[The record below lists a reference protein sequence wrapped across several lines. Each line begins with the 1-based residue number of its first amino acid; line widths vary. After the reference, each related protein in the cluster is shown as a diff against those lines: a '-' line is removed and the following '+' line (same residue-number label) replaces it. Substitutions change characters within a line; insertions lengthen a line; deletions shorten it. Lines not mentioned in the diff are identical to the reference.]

1 MAGMIL
7 DGSINRKERKVIE
20 ELRRNSDGRN
30 ALLENSAHFL
40 KSFQNGEG
48 VVFFQ
53 KYQ

>member
-1 MAGMIL
+1 L
-7 DGSINRKERKVIE
+7 RKWAEFSSRAFLPSD
-20 ELRRNSDGRN
+20 LRRNSDGRN